1 MTRSFLVPSKMP
13 KGYFIRYYL
22 KKLPHYKTLKSIHS
36 FKKRKLRQLFITYLF
51 KNGKKHSKLSWTAI
65 FLITER
71 CKKSIEF
78 LKCDKSNDRNA
89 KNLSK
94 KLQKYTIKKLK
105 KCRPFYQN
113 QFSDEK
119 SFFFASFSSWLLDK

>member
-1 MTRSFLVPSKMP
+1 MP
-13 KGYFIRYYL
+13 KYVVYLLLTSTLLPHKLKVAL
-22 KKLPHYKTLKSIHS
+22 KKVVLKV
-36 FKKRKLRQLFITYLF
+36 KKFGSLFTYLF
-51 KNGKKHSKLSWTAI
+51 KNHSKKIVMKTVIL
-65 FLITER
+65 LITER
-71 CKKSIEF
+71 DGRKSSIEF

-94 KLQKYTIKKLK
+94 KLQKYTVKKLK

-119 SFFFASFSSWLLDK
+119 SFCFASFSGLTFLEK